1 MCVCVCV
8 GVCLYVC
15 VCSCDCLKKETKS
28 LGSWAGPLEQQ
39 TVGPLKSLWSC
50 PNLEKLDQSI
60 FFSLI
65 AWHSEEF

>member
-1 MCVCVCV
+1 MCVCV

-39 TVGPLKSLWSC
+39 TVGPLKSL
-50 PNLEKLDQSI
+50 
-60 FFSLI
+60 
-65 AWHSEEF
+65 